1 MKKWIWSVLIGAT
14 LGFLL
19 ATPAQGLLAARK
31 GLDLWLHTLVPTLLP
46 FLILSGFLIHSGLV
60 EQLSVLLSPILG
72 RLFSISPSGCFAVLS
87 GFLCGYPVGAKVV
100 GDLSRNN
107 RIHPEEARYLLGF
120 VNNASPAFVLT
131 FLLAE
136 QLGDPSFRLPALLI
150 LYGTPVLYALL
161 TKKTYLKRRAAHPYE
176 SKEKASQVQLNF
188 GLLDACIYDA
198 ANTLLKIGGYV
209 ILFSVLAKMMENLR
223 FLPSAIR
230 LLLTGMLELTNG
242 IPGIM
247 DVFQGKTA
255 FKLLI
260 PLTAFGGFSALAQT
274 ASVLKG
280 PNLSLRCYCFAKAV
294 ITLLAAAAV
303 LFY

>member
-136 QLGDPSFRLPALLI
+136 QLGDPSFRLPALL
-150 LYGTPVLYALL
+150 

-280 PNLSLRCYCFAKAV
+280 TNLSLRCYCFAKAV